1 MNACLRQIEIA
12 ILPKLSAEKA
22 LFQYARN
29 HLAAICAAFTA
40 VTVNIKNPL
49 YINLQRCAVFG
60 SHFGKKCENN

>member
-1 MNACLRQIEIA
+1 MNARLRQIEIA

-29 HLAAICAAFTA
+29 HLVAICAAATA
-40 VTVNIKNPL
+40 ATVNVKNPL
-49 YINLQRCAVFG
+49 YINLQRCGIFG